1 MANYQLLKADID
13 EKVYE
18 NARQKITGANL
29 NAVLNAMVTTLGAEY
44 QFAGVATIDTN
55 PENPD
60 AKVFYIANGKGTYTN
75 FGGVEVTEDDV
86 VVLYWDSSWHK
97 VSTGIASQEK
107 LSELEKKVDALAF
120 GAFYG
125 YFPNSASL
133 PTDVTTPGYAY
144 VGLDNPYK
152 IWNFNGES
160 WSDSGTSIDMND
172 ADEEDLTR
180 NADGKLQFKDRA
192 YGDGMG
198 YVILRKDKTF
208 AEQVTQANTI
218 YEIRYDFDLN
228 GEKVEI
234 PENCVLKFNGGKIL
248 NAQFTR
254 RLANDYVMPEW
265 FGATG
270 NGTTD
275 DTLAI
280 QTAIDCCENVVFS
293 TKVYLVSNGHNVSW
307 QDFYALTLHQS
318 THNLHGNGATI
329 KLKTNTLKYYSVF
342 RITATD
348 SCILENFT
356 IIGDKDTHINP
367 SEFGFGVLVDYGN
380 KFVNVRNCDISKMI
394 GDAIILDKY
403 YPQEDSNTIIIENC
417 NLHDCRRQGISILN
431 GENVF
436 VRNCVIANIV
446 GTAPQSGIDI
456 EPVQHN
462 LLHTTIEGCHFLDC
476 VLGLAI
482 SLRTLTGKVN
492 TINVSHCDFQNC
504 GATVWGA
511 SGANIN
517 ISGITMKRGVI
528 GISANPSGGFINID
542 ARCLDVV
549 RQNGSQAIIF
559 IGDGNPIYNVVYNVY
574 LTEASDSE
582 VTDDSSIFGSNAT
595 LYSQF
600 IDCDFSVKGIVK
612 DAKLLNLGFN
622 VSFENLGVCELSKRN
637 SPIYIS
643 ERYYKKYVCSGTPVM
658 STGQYLIIVSNKYRG
673 KPTIF
678 EIENRHTEQILIYM
692 NDANRFIAA
701 QTKYIFYIDENGHV
715 QELSNYAIS

>member
-1 MANYQLLKADID
+1 MANYETLKTAIQQVVKTNGNN
-13 EKVYE
+13 E
-18 NARQKITGANL
+18 ITGAL
-29 NAVLNAMVTTLGAEY
+29 LQQSLLAMINSLGVGYQYVGIATTS
-44 QFAGVATIDTN
+44 TN
-55 PENPD
+55 PGTPD
-60 AKVFYIANGKGTYTN
+60 AKVFYFAFANGVYPN
-75 FGGVEVTEDDV
+75 FGGLSLKNEIAILYYDTEWKKSTLDLVT
-86 VVLYWDSSWHK
+86 S
-97 VSTGIASQEK
+97 
-107 LSELEKKVDALAF
+107 DALR
-120 GAFYG
+120 
-125 YFPNSASL
+125 SAIESIE
-133 PTDVTTPGYAY
+133 P
-144 VGLDNPYK
+144 
-152 IWNFNGES
+152 IIINGNVVNAPDEI
-160 WSDSGTSIDMND
+160 DITSN
-172 ADEEDLTR
+172 EQNL
-180 NADGKLQFKDRA
+180 LQFKNRPA
-192 YGDGMG
+192 LDGMG
-198 YVILRKDKTF
+198 YVILRKNKTF

-574 LTEASDSE
+574 LT
-582 VTDDSSIFGSNAT
+582 
-595 LYSQF
+595 
-600 IDCDFSVKGIVK
+600 
-612 DAKLLNLGFN
+612 
-622 VSFENLGVCELSKRN
+622 
-637 SPIYIS
+637 
-643 ERYYKKYVCSGTPVM
+643 
-658 STGQYLIIVSNKYRG
+658 
-673 KPTIF
+673 
-678 EIENRHTEQILIYM
+678 
-692 NDANRFIAA
+692 
-701 QTKYIFYIDENGHV
+701 
-715 QELSNYAIS
+715 